1 MQNFLTI
8 HCFKNI
14 TCLYQCPFLW
24 PFLAYITVLKNRWN
38 WKKVFCFISNAVLHK
53 FLRTLKV
60 KNFACI
66 KRTTLTHQ
74 NTSIFISQEG
84 GGNRYFFSEGYGL
97 LTVLEQATS
106 VYKPAHSCRNPLHL
120 PHPALRTCS
129 CSSELSHNKQ
139 IMFESHKIEAEKER
153 LETASLIGF

>member
-1 MQNFLTI
+1 MQHFLTI
-8 HCFKNI
+8 HSSKNI

-24 PFLAYITVLKNRWN
+24 PFLVYITVLKNRWN

-53 FLRTLKV
+53 FLRTLKL
-60 KNFACI
+60 KNFTSI

-97 LTVLEQATS
+97 FTVLEQPRQFTNQHT
-106 VYKPAHSCRNPLHL
+106 VGGTLC
-120 PHPALRTCS
+120 TCLTQHWEPVAVQVS
-129 CSSELSHNKQ
+129 
-139 IMFESHKIEAEKER
+139 
-153 LETASLIGF
+153 